1 MILDVLKT
9 LADPQVV
16 ALRIRG
22 AQWPRSLLR
31 GTLIPDAWMGL
42 VQRPDG
48 RRRFVPSGEDPA
60 PDRDDTL
67 VLVRN
72 RAITVPVTLA
82 DGPSADGH
90 DVHAD
95 VELLVRWMPRDDEL
109 AALHRTL
116 LDEDTLT
123 LARLA
128 QCVGEAGAAAGL
140 RRFVAATP
148 AAQLVEQD
156 IREPL
161 YAQLAADLQP
171 FLFDSG
177 LVLERLGRVTCKSPT
192 HEARVTLERETARR
206 AEEIAARAALEAAA
220 RTATRRRLD
229 DLGEILGKLR
239 TAAAAD
245 GSLRWRE
252 LLPVLS
258 PGERGRLLESL
269 WRLTPDRDVAAAIVA
284 VAGGECAWFDPTA
297 PGQVAARL
305 ALPPD
310 LGGLRSVT
318 YDRQRDWLLLGA
330 ATGVWAVHATTRA
343 IERMCHVPDAPLPT
357 SGFNAAAVAGDT
369 LIATHSQLGAWQWP
383 LGIPGPPR
391 ALLRPEGG
399 RPKTIRAVCVAEG
412 GHVLLAADDEVR
424 VFGPDG
430 VAVRSLGVG
439 RGSVHDVAVLGRT
452 VYVATSEGL
461 VLEDD
466 WQAPNIWQV
475 RYRGGQSIET
485 LHARMWDDL
494 VELVIPAGA
503 DGVLAIYGDEG
514 VTARLLAASVPVRRA
529 WACDDLILGL
539 NTLRDRLLVLAATA
553 AERRPVEVPA
563 ARLLGHTLQ
572 DACIVTR
579 PAAS

>member
-31 GTLIPDAWMGL
+31 GTLIPDAWMAL

-60 PDRDDTL
+60 PDREDTL

-72 RAITVPVTLA
+72 RAITVPVA
-82 DGPSADGH
+82 PAVGRSADNH
-90 DVHAD
+90 EVHAD

-128 QCVGEAGAAAGL
+128 QRIAEAGATAGV
-140 RRFVAATP
+140 RRFLAARP
-148 AAQLVEQD
+148 AARLVDED
-156 IREPL
+156 VREPL
-161 YAQLAADLQP
+161 QAQLAADLEK
-171 FLFDSG
+171 FLFDCG
-177 LVLERLGRVTCKSPT
+177 LVLERLGRVACASPT
-192 HEARVTLERETARR
+192 YQAQAALERQTARR
-206 AEEIAARAALEAAA
+206 AQEVAARAALEAAA

-229 DLGEILGKLR
+229 DLGEILGKLKAE
-239 TAAAAD
+239 AAAA

-269 WRLTPDRDVAAAIVA
+269 WRLTPDRNVAAAIVT
-284 VAGGECAWFDPTA
+284 VAGSECAWFDPAA

-318 YDRQRDWLLLGA
+318 YDRQRDWLLVGA

-343 IERMCHVPDAPLPT
+343 IERRWPVPDAPPPT
-357 SGFNAAAVAGDT
+357 SGFNAAAIAGDT

-383 LGIPGPPR
+383 LGIPGTPR

-399 RPKTIRAVCVAEG
+399 RPKTIRAVRTAEG
-412 GHVLLAADDEVR
+412 EHVLLAADDEVR

-430 VAVRSLGVG
+430 TAVRSLSVG

-452 VYVATSEGL
+452 VYVATSEGF

-466 WQAPNIWQV
+466 WQSPNIWQV

-485 LHARMWDDL
+485 VHARTWDDL

-514 VTARLLAASVPVRRA
+514 VTARLLAAAVPVRRA
-529 WACDDLILGL
+529 WACDDLILGV
-539 NTLRDRLLVLAATA
+539 NTLRDRLLVLSATA

-579 PAAS
+579 PAAA

>member
-1 MILDVLKT
+1 MVLDVLKT

-31 GTLIPDAWMGL
+31 GTLIPDAWMAL

-60 PDRDDTL
+60 PQREDTL

-72 RAITVPVTLA
+72 RAITVPVTLT
-82 DGPSADGH
+82 DGRSADAQ
-90 DVHAD
+90 DVQAE

-109 AALHRTL
+109 AALHRAL

-128 QCVGEAGAAAGL
+128 QRVGEAGALAAV

-148 AAQLVEQD
+148 AARLVAED
-156 IREPL
+156 LREPL
-161 YAQLAADLQP
+161 HAQLAADLQP

-177 LVLERLGRVTCKSPT
+177 LVLERLGRVACKSPT
-192 HEARVTLERETARR
+192 YEARVTLERDTARR

-220 RTATRRRLD
+220 RTAVRRRLD
-229 DLGEILGKLR
+229 DLGEILGKLK
-239 TAAAAD
+239 AVAAAD

-258 PGERGRLLESL
+258 PAERGRLLESL

-284 VAGGECAWFDPTA
+284 VAGGECAWFDPA
-297 PGQVAARL
+297 DPGRVAARL
-305 ALPPD
+305 PLPPD

-318 YDRQRDWLLLGA
+318 HDRQRDWLLLGA
-330 ATGVWAVHATTRA
+330 ATGVWAVNATTRA

-357 SGFNAAAVAGDT
+357 SGFNAAVIAGDT
-369 LIATHSQLGAWQWP
+369 LIATHSQLGVWQWP

-399 RPKTIRAVCVAEG
+399 RPKTIRAVCAAEG

-424 VFGPDG
+424 VLGPDG
-430 VAVRSLGVG
+430 AVVRTLGVG
-439 RGSVHDVAVLGRT
+439 RGSIHDLAVLGRT

-475 RYRGGQSIET
+475 RWRGGQGIET
-485 LHARMWDDL
+485 LLARRWDDL
-494 VELVIPAGA
+494 VELVVPAGV
-503 DGVLAIYGDEG
+503 DGVLAIYAEEG
-514 VTARLLAASVPVRRA
+514 VTARLMSAAVPVRRA
-529 WACDDLILGL
+529 WACDDLILAL

-563 ARLLGHTLQ
+563 VRLLGHTIQ
-572 DACIVTR
+572 DACIVAR
-579 PAAS
+579 PAAA

>member
-269 WRLTPDRDVAAAIVA
+269 WRLTPDREVAAAIVA
-284 VAGGECAWFDPTA
+284 VAGGELAA
-297 PGQVAARL
+297 AARQL
-305 ALPPD
+305 AESLAGHVQELGHDLPLSRHLSLLAFPGLSRTQVLGLMASPDDSSLPP
-310 LGGLRSVT
+310 
-318 YDRQRDWLLLGA
+318 
-330 ATGVWAVHATTRA
+330 
-343 IERMCHVPDAPLPT
+343 
-357 SGFNAAAVAGDT
+357 AGD
-369 LIATHSQLGAWQWP
+369 WP
-383 LGIPGPPR
+383 QGWPAGSCPL
-391 ALLRPEGG
+391 
-399 RPKTIRAVCVAEG
+399 
-412 GHVLLAADDEVR
+412 
-424 VFGPDG
+424 
-430 VAVRSLGVG
+430 VAV
-439 RGSVHDVAVLGRT
+439 
-452 VYVATSEGL
+452 
-461 VLEDD
+461 
-466 WQAPNIWQV
+466 W
-475 RYRGGQSIET
+475 
-485 LHARMWDDL
+485 
-494 VELVIPAGA
+494 
-503 DGVLAIYGDEG
+503 
-514 VTARLLAASVPVRRA
+514 
-529 WACDDLILGL
+529 
-539 NTLRDRLLVLAATA
+539 
-553 AERRPVEVPA
+553 
-563 ARLLGHTLQ
+563 
-572 DACIVTR
+572 
-579 PAAS
+579 